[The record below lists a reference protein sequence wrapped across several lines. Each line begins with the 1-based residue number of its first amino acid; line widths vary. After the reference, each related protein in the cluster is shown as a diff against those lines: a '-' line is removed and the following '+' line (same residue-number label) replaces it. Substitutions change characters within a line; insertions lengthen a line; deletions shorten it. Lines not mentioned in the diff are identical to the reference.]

1 VDALVAV
8 VKIILD
14 IKLNIPYIQNMWTP
28 IEIFLL
34 TFLLNHS
41 PIKSERLSVKEVIQ
55 NREAQLLVESVGLRN
70 DF

>member
-1 VDALVAV
+1 
-8 VKIILD
+8 
-14 IKLNIPYIQNMWTP
+14 MWTP

-55 NREAQLLVESVGLRN
+55 NREAQFLIESVSLRN
-70 DF
+70 DN

>member
-1 VDALVAV
+1 
-8 VKIILD
+8 
-14 IKLNIPYIQNMWTP
+14 MWTP
-28 IEIFLL
+28 VDIFLL

-55 NREAQLLVESVGLRN
+55 NREAQFLIESVTLRN

>member
-1 VDALVAV
+1 
-8 VKIILD
+8 
-14 IKLNIPYIQNMWTP
+14 MWSP

-55 NREAQLLVESVGLRN
+55 NREAQSLIESVGLRN
-70 DF
+70 EI

>member
-1 VDALVAV
+1 
-8 VKIILD
+8 
-14 IKLNIPYIQNMWTP
+14 MWTP
-28 IEIFLL
+28 VDIFIL

-55 NREAQLLVESVGLRN
+55 NREAQFLIESVTLRN

>member
-1 VDALVAV
+1 
-8 VKIILD
+8 
-14 IKLNIPYIQNMWTP
+14 MWTP

-34 TFLLNHS
+34 TLLLNHS
-41 PIKSERLSVKEVIQ
+41 PTKSERLSVKEVIQ

>member
-1 VDALVAV
+1 MDALVAV

>member
-1 VDALVAV
+1 
-8 VKIILD
+8 
-14 IKLNIPYIQNMWTP
+14 MWTP

-55 NREAQLLVESVGLRN
+55 NREAQSLVESVGLRN
-70 DF
+70 DN